1 MTSIFEPLF
10 DTYGDSVMREHGV
23 FDETELMKALDGL
36 SLEQPAKNEVCDLLV
51 RLLFPLVHSRL
62 CRGRPPGALPGRP
75 GVRVSKHYRN
85 CRRAIMPAVIT
96 APRARAA

>member
-36 SLEQPAKNEVCDLLV
+36 SLEQPAKNEVCDLLFDCYFRWSTAAFSV
-51 RLLFPLVHSRL
+51 
-62 CRGRPPGALPGRP
+62 GAHLGLSL
-75 GVRVSKHYRN
+75 GGRVSG
-85 CRRAIMPAVIT
+85 CPSIT
-96 APRARAA
+96 ETAAGR